1 MLSREPH
8 LEVTWL
14 KSIFLFCIC
23 TWKEHSQEK
32 ASLEPTVQGKIIRSP
47 PPRFNKRNTSDLDCT
62 CNRSNLFS
70 SCKYVLKIIC
80 PIYKTEQIHITVRSV
95 RQREGKDT
103 PRRSEEQPAE
113 KCVRSELMRQQT

>member
-1 MLSREPH
+1 MAQVNLLVLYLYLEGTQSGKGKFRAHSSRQDH
-8 LEVTWL
+8 QV
-14 KSIFLFCIC
+14 
-23 TWKEHSQEK
+23 
-32 ASLEPTVQGKIIRSP
+32 P
-47 PPRFNKRNTSDLDCT
+47 PPRFIKRNTSDLDCT